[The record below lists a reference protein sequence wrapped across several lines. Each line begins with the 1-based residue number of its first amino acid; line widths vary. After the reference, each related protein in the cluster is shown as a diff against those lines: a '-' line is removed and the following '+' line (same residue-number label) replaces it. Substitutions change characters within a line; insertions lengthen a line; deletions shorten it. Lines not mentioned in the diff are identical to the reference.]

1 MEDWV
6 EAEAPEL
13 ALEGA
18 RVLGL
23 EEVLHP
29 GLMWEEVEAANRD
42 ALTSQGIRQRLT
54 LHQRLQRLR
63 QR

>member
-1 MEDWV
+1 LA

-29 GLMWEEVEAANRD
+29 GLMWEEVEADCRD
-42 ALTSQGIRQRLT
+42 VLIIQV
-54 LHQRLQRLR
+54 LQRLLFLHPVR
-63 QR
+63 RRWLKKKN